1 MPRHLTKNTSFYLV
15 GSHLNRNIKLSN
27 DVSQLRSVLLGVVE
41 DIAILVVQLQLDALV
56 VELHIFCV
64 LKKLVNKI

>member
-1 MPRHLTKNTSFYLV
+1 MPRHLTENISVYLV